1 MAADGSNGSFS
12 NTAFQTLDITRF
24 RQAMAK
30 LHEVVGCGR
39 GRIEITRRG
48 CDDVCVL
55 ISKTELESLEQAL
68 EILSNCADYKAMCD
82 NISQL
87 VAACA
92 GCDDQ
97 ADSKNAGP
105 AVS

>member
-1 MAADGSNGSFS
+1 MAANGVQSL
-12 NTAFQTLDITRF
+12 FQTLDLTRF

-30 LHEVVGCGR
+30 LHEVVGCGK

-55 ISKTELESLEQAL
+55 ISKAELESLEQAL
-68 EILSNCADYKAMCD
+68 EILTECEHYKAMCD
-82 NISQL
+82 NLTQL

-92 GCDDQ
+92 TSDEQG
-97 ADSKNAGP
+97 DSKTSGP
-105 AVS
+105 VVS